1 MAHTY
6 IRLSTLHAKR
16 SLGFHRCVHLQQRVG
31 RQRQKR
37 WVMSVRFSSGDETN
51 RVLAWSTSPL
61 PPMILV
67 HRRKEN
73 SSLSFSKRLRQ
84 TF

>member
-1 MAHTY
+1 MPLTPKSQSSVDAP
-6 IRLSTLHAKR
+6 S
-16 SLGFHRCVHLQQRVG
+16 LQQRTE
-31 RQRQKR
+31 REEE
-37 WVMSVRFSSGDETN
+37 SGNGPGFAGGSPPVDDADGA
-51 RVLAWSTSPL
+51 LAWSTSPL